1 MTTTPPTS
9 PSAHRSAGRFA
20 RHYAEMVIAMVAGMV
35 VLGLPLEAAMRAM
48 GTGSAELQDRAPA
61 VALLGMATIMTIP
74 MVAWMRHHG
83 HAWRP
88 CHEMAASMFLPT
100 LAAIVLMWSGAIG
113 FMTAMGVEHV
123 VMLPAMLVAML
134 LRVDEYACDHRHH
147 RPALVGAAPTPA
159 EA

>member
-1 MTTTPPTS
+1 MITMNTT
-9 PSAHRSAGRFA
+9 HRSAWRFT
-20 RHYAEMVIAMVAGMV
+20 RHYLEMVVAMFAGML
-35 VLGLPLEAAMRAM
+35 VLGVPLEGVLRLF
-48 GTGSAELQDRAPA
+48 GTSSGEIERSAPA
-61 VALLGMATIMTIP
+61 VMLLEMAIIMTVP

-100 LAAIVLMWSGAIG
+100 LAAMLLLWTGAVG
-113 FMTAMGVEHV
+113 FTMAMALEHTI
-123 VMLPAMLVAML
+123 MLPAMLVAML

-147 RPALVGAAPTPA
+147 RAHAEHELAAA